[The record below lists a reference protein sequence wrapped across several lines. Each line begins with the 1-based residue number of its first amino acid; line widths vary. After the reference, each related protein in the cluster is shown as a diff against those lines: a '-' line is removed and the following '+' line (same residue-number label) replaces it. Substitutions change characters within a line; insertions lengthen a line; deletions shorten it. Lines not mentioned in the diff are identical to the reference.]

1 MARTLV
7 PREDH
12 TRHKGHGPLIRYTM
26 SKEEL
31 EEHFNGIKR
40 DEEGYRQRN
49 LARFHKP
56 APVTMREPTLED
68 QMSIYD
74 LEGVQ

>member
-12 TRHKGHGPLIRYTM
+12 TRHKGHGQMIRYYM

-31 EEHFNGIKR
+31 EEHFNGVKR
-40 DEEGYRQRN
+40 DEVGYRQRN
-49 LARFHKP
+49 LARFHTNKQVP
-56 APVTMREPTLED
+56 LREPTLED